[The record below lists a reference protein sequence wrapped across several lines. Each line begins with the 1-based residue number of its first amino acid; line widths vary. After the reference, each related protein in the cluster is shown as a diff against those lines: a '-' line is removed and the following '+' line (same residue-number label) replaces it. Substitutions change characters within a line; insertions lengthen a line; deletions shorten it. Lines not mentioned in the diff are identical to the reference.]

1 MRKGLL
7 KVRAMHHKALAKQHM
22 KDLESRDPT
31 LIASQL
37 TTGTSQLF
45 LKVREERPFP
55 RCISAMFCGFEY
67 SFR

>member
-7 KVRAMHHKALAKQHM
+7 KVRAMHHKALAKQLM
-22 KDLESRDPT
+22 KEPESHDRT

-45 LKVREERPFP
+45 LKVREERPFL

-67 SFR
+67 SIR

>member
-7 KVRAMHHKALAKQHM
+7 KVRAMLHKALARQLL
-22 KDLESRDPT
+22 KDLESHDPT

-45 LKVREERPFP
+45 LKVREERPFL

-67 SFR
+67 LIR

>member
-7 KVRAMHHKALAKQHM
+7 KVRAMHPKALAKQLM
-22 KDLESRDPT
+22 KDLESHDPT

-45 LKVREERPFP
+45 LKVREDRPSP

>member
-7 KVRAMHHKALAKQHM
+7 KVRAMHHKALAKQLM
-22 KDLESRDPT
+22 KDLESHDPT
-31 LIASQL
+31 PIASQL

-45 LKVREERPFP
+45 LKVREERPFL

>member
-7 KVRAMHHKALAKQHM
+7 KVRAMLHKALARQLL
-22 KDLESRDPT
+22 KDLESLDPT
-31 LIASQL
+31 PIASQL

-67 SFR
+67 SIR

>member
-7 KVRAMHHKALAKQHM
+7 KVRAMHPKALATQLM
-22 KDLESRDPT
+22 KEPESHDPT

-45 LKVREERPFP
+45 LKVREERPFL